1 MKKVVLI
8 VLDGF
13 GISNSKEGNPIA
25 AVQPKNLNYF
35 KENYPYTT
43 IGASGEYVGLPKN
56 EAGNSEVGHINI
68 GAGRIVL
75 QDLVRINDSIK
86 NKTFF
91 VNPTLIKTI
100 EHSNKTNGNIH
111 ILGLVGQGN
120 VHSSL
125 DHLYALLEFY
135 KKNNCKNVF
144 LHLFTDG
151 RDSPPKSAINTINK
165 IEEKIKIVS
174 IGKIASIMGRYFAM
188 DRDNRWERT
197 QKAYECL
204 TVGSNT
210 SESAVKA
217 IQKSYDKNITDEF
230 IEPSSIL
237 DSENKLNLIKDNDSV
252 VFINF
257 RIDRP
262 RQLAKSFIPSTY
274 KKPLNNLYFV
284 TMTEYEEG
292 FPFDIIFPTIKNNIN
307 IGSLISENNLKQ
319 LRLTESEKERFV
331 TYYFNGQNEVIY
343 NGETRK
349 IISSPKVA
357 TYDKKP
363 EMSANEIT
371 DYLIHEIKTQQYDFI
386 LVNFAN
392 ADMVG
397 HTGDIEACKKAIE
410 TLDECLGNI
419 SKSSLENNYSL
430 IITADHG
437 NIEQKINPETNE
449 ISTEHTSNPVP
460 FYAISKEFKNKK
472 INIQNGKLA
481 DVGVTVL
488 NLLDIEIPEEMTGRN
503 LLNKLI

>member
-1 MKKVVLI
+1 MKKVVLL

-13 GISNSKEGNPIA
+13 GTSNSKEGNPIA
-25 AVQPKNLNYF
+25 AAQPKNLNYF

-43 IGASGEYVGLPKN
+43 IGASGEFVGLPKN

-75 QDLVRINDSIK
+75 QDLVRVNNSIE

-91 VNPTLIKTI
+91 DNPTLKKTI
-100 EHSNKTNGNIH
+100 EHSNTKNGNIH

-125 DHLYALLEFY
+125 NHLYALLEFY

-151 RDSPPKSAINTINK
+151 RDSPPTSGVNTIKNIEVK
-165 IEEKIKIVS
+165 INEIGV
-174 IGKIASIMGRYFAM
+174 GKIASIIGRYFAM

-197 QKAYECL
+197 QKAYECM
-204 TVGSNT
+204 TVGSNI
-210 SESAVKA
+210 SESAVKT

-237 DSENKLNLIKDNDSV
+237 DLENKINIIKDNDAV
-252 VFINF
+252 VFFNF

-262 RQLAKSFIPSTY
+262 RQLAKSFIQDTY

-284 TMTEYEEG
+284 TMTQYEEG
-292 FPFDIIFPTIKNNIN
+292 LPFDVIFPTIKNNVN
-307 IGSLISENNLKQ
+307 IGNLISENNLKQ

-331 TYYFNGQNEVIY
+331 TFYINGQNEITY
-343 NGETRK
+343 KNEDRK
-349 IISSPKVA
+349 IIPSAKVA

-371 DYLIHEIKTQQYDFI
+371 DYLLQQIKTNHYDFI

-397 HTGDIEACKKAIE
+397 HTGNFEACKIAVN
-410 TLDECLGNI
+410 TLDECIERIAKHCLD
-419 SKSSLENNYSL
+419 NNYCL
-430 IITADHG
+430 LITADHG
-437 NIEQKINPETNE
+437 NIEQKINPETKE

-460 FYAISKEFKNKK
+460 FYAISKELKNKK
-472 INIQNGKLA
+472 INIQSGKLA
-481 DVGVTVL
+481 DVGTTVL
-488 NLLDIEIPEEMTGRN
+488 KLLDIDLPKEMTGKN
-503 LLNKLI
+503 LLE

>member
-13 GISNSKEGNPIA
+13 GISEQNEGNPIA
-25 AVQPKNLNYF
+25 SVQPKNLNYF
-35 KENYPYTT
+35 KENFPYTT
-43 IGASGEYVGLPKN
+43 IGASGESVGLPKN

-75 QDLVRINDSIK
+75 QDLVRINNSID
-86 NKTFF
+86 NKSFF
-91 VNPTLIKTI
+91 DNPTLKKTI
-100 EHSNKTNGNIH
+100 KHSNKTNGNIH

-125 DHLYALLEFY
+125 SHLYALLEFY
-135 KKNNCKNVF
+135 EKNNFKNVF

-151 RDSPPKSAINTINK
+151 RDSAPTSGLETIKS
-165 IEEKIKIVS
+165 IEEKIKQTGV
-174 IGKIASIMGRYFAM
+174 GKIASIMGRYFAM

-204 TVGSNT
+204 TNGSVA
-210 SESAVKA
+210 SKSAVST
-217 IQKSYDKNITDEF
+217 IQQSYDKNITDEF
-230 IEPSSIL
+230 IEPTNIL
-237 DSENKLNLIKDNDSV
+237 DSENKLNLIKDNDAV
-252 VFINF
+252 VFFNF

-262 RQLAKSFIPSTY
+262 RQLTKSFIPSKY

-292 FPFDIIFPTIKNNIN
+292 LPFDIIFPTIKNNVN

-319 LRLTESEKERFV
+319 LRLVESEKERFV
-331 TYYFNGQNEVIY
+331 TYYINGQNELTY
-343 NGETRK
+343 KNEDRK
-349 IISSPKVA
+349 IIPSAKVA

-371 DYLIHEIKTQQYDFI
+371 DYLLEQIKTAQYDFI

-397 HTGDIEACKKAIE
+397 HTGNFEACKIAVK
-410 TLDECLGNI
+410 TLDDCLGKI
-419 SKSSLENNYSL
+419 SAACLSNQYTLL
-430 IITADHG
+430 ITADHG
-437 NIEQKINPETNE
+437 NIEQKINPVTGEV
-449 ISTEHTSNPVP
+449 STEHTSNPVP
-460 FYAISKEFKNKK
+460 FFAIDNDFKNKK
-472 INIQNGKLA
+472 INYSEGKLS
-481 DVGVTVL
+481 DVGTTVL
-488 NLLDIEIPEEMTGRN
+488 ALLDIKKPESMTGEN
-503 LLNKLI
+503 LLK

>member
-1 MKKVVLI
+1 M
-8 VLDGF
+8 
-13 GISNSKEGNPIA
+13 
-25 AVQPKNLNYF
+25 
-35 KENYPYTT
+35 
-43 IGASGEYVGLPKN
+43 
-56 EAGNSEVGHINI
+56 
-68 GAGRIVL
+68 
-75 QDLVRINDSIK
+75 
-86 NKTFF
+86 
-91 VNPTLIKTI
+91 
-100 EHSNKTNGNIH
+100 
-111 ILGLVGQGN
+111 
-120 VHSSL
+120 
-125 DHLYALLEFY
+125 
-135 KKNNCKNVF
+135 
-144 LHLFTDG
+144 
-151 RDSPPKSAINTINK
+151 
-165 IEEKIKIVS
+165 
-174 IGKIASIMGRYFAM
+174 
-188 DRDNRWERT
+188 
-197 QKAYECL
+197 
-204 TVGSNT
+204 
-210 SESAVKA
+210 
-217 IQKSYDKNITDEF
+217 
-230 IEPSSIL
+230 
-237 DSENKLNLIKDNDSV
+237 IKDNDSV

-488 NLLDIEIPEEMTGRN
+488 NLLDIEIPEEMTGEN
-503 LLNKLI
+503 LLSKLT

>member
-419 SKSSLENNYSL
+419 SKTSLENNYSL
-430 IITADHG
+430 LITADHG
-437 NIEQKINPETNE
+437 NIEQKINPITHKV
-449 ISTEHTSNPVP
+449 STEHTSNPVP
-460 FYAISKEFKNKK
+460 FYAISK
-472 INIQNGKLA
+472 
-481 DVGVTVL
+481 
-488 NLLDIEIPEEMTGRN
+488 
-503 LLNKLI
+503 

>member
-1 MKKVVLI
+1 MDRDRRWDRTEKAYKAI
-8 VLDGF
+8 V
-13 GISNSKEGNPIA
+13 
-25 AVQPKNLNYF
+25 
-35 KENYPYTT
+35 
-43 IGASGEYVGLPKN
+43 SGH
-56 EAGNSEVGHINI
+56 AI
-68 GAGRIVL
+68 
-75 QDLVRINDSIK
+75 Q
-86 NKTFF
+86 TF
-91 VNPTLIKTI
+91 
-100 EHSNKTNGNIH
+100 
-111 ILGLVGQGN
+111 
-120 VHSSL
+120 SSL
-125 DHLYALLEFY
+125 D
-135 KKNNCKNVF
+135 
-144 LHLFTDG
+144 
-151 RDSPPKSAINTINK
+151 
-165 IEEKIKIVS
+165 
-174 IGKIASIMGRYFAM
+174 
-188 DRDNRWERT
+188 
-197 QKAYECL
+197 
-204 TVGSNT
+204 
-210 SESAVKA
+210 AVKGA
-217 IQKSYDKNITDEF
+217 YLRGQTDEF

-488 NLLDIEIPEEMTGRN
+488 NLLDIEIPEEMTGEN
-503 LLNKLI
+503 LLSKLT

>member
-100 EHSNKTNGNIH
+100 EHPNKTNGNIH

-237 DSENKLNLIKDNDSV
+237 DSENKL
-252 VFINF
+252 
-257 RIDRP
+257 
-262 RQLAKSFIPSTY
+262 
-274 KKPLNNLYFV
+274 
-284 TMTEYEEG
+284 
-292 FPFDIIFPTIKNNIN
+292 
-307 IGSLISENNLKQ
+307 KQ

-437 NIEQKINPETNE
+437 NIEQKINPKTGDV
-449 ISTEHTSNPVP
+449 STEHTSNPVP
-460 FYAISKEFKNKK
+460 FFAISKEFKNKK

-488 NLLDIEIPEEMTGRN
+488 NLLDIEIPEEM
-503 LLNKLI
+503 